1 MSLSCLES
9 NKPSKIHIQLN
20 TQKTSQGFP
29 QYEYFFH
36 FSLFFFFSLSAS
48 LQFHRLFMKY
58 VFFFF
63 NYDID
68 RKIETKPVWQP
79 TESLLV
85 DRQPL
90 KFDTFLIAT

>member
-1 MSLSCLES
+1 MNLSCLES
-9 NKPSKIHIQLN
+9 NKPSKVHIQLN
-20 TQKTSQGFP
+20 TQKTSQGCL

-36 FSLFFFFSLSAS
+36 FSLFFSSLSLPDFNFIDYLWS
-48 LQFHRLFMKY
+48 M
-58 VFFFF
+58 VFFF

-68 RKIETKPVWQP
+68 RKIETKPVWQS

>member
-1 MSLSCLES
+1 M
-9 NKPSKIHIQLN
+9 NY
-20 TQKTSQGFP
+20 G
-29 QYEYFFH
+29 
-36 FSLFFFFSLSAS
+36 
-48 LQFHRLFMKY
+48 
-58 VFFFF
+58 FFFF

>member
-1 MSLSCLES
+1 M
-9 NKPSKIHIQLN
+9 NI
-20 TQKTSQGFP
+20 
-29 QYEYFFH
+29 FFT
-36 FSLFFFFSLSAS
+36 FLFFFFPLSVPDFNFIDYFWS
-48 LQFHRLFMKY
+48 M
-58 VFFFF
+58 VFFF